1 MDERAQA
8 IVLANRILDRI
19 SADPDD
25 DLAVLARQ
33 LLRLREIVQAIADD
47 ADLDL
52 DDNQTY
58 LVDFIPIINAQ
69 TYIKV
74 TASAVSAACD
84 AEKP

>member
-8 IVLANRILDRI
+8 IELANRILDRP
-19 SADPDD
+19 SGDSDD
-25 DLAVLARQ
+25 DLAVLSRQ
-33 LLRLREIVQAIADD
+33 LLRLREIVQAVAAD
-47 ADLDL
+47 AVLDR

-74 TASAVSAACD
+74 TASSANPQSSTG
-84 AEKP
+84 E

>member
-19 SADPDD
+19 NADPDD
-25 DLAVLARQ
+25 DLAVLSRQ
-33 LLRLREIVQAIADD
+33 LLRLRELVLAVADS
-47 ADLDL
+47 AVLDR

-58 LVDFIPIINAQ
+58 LVDFLPVINVQ

-74 TASAVSAACD
+74 TAPSAP
-84 AEKP
+84 EQQ